1 MRPMLFVV
9 VAAAFAALGM
19 AGVAAGSHSSQTPR
33 VEPTTIAARTC
44 PEGFRLTKKNKCV
57 QVRGSS
63 GSF

>member
-1 MRPMLFVV
+1 MRPMLYVM

-19 AGVAAGSHSSQTPR
+19 AGVAAKSVATGSAR
-33 VEPTTIAARTC
+33 IEPSTVAKTC

-57 QVRGSS
+57 QIRGTS